1 MTSKKS
7 NAGGAAMAGGA
18 RFQARVS
25 AWYCARILL
34 QTPAIGQDFDLPATS
49 IAERIY
55 CETKDSIDDLRVELT
70 GNDKIYGQCKTSIS
84 LSTDTGSEWAS
95 VLIQFYKE
103 LEKKTV
109 GGGERRFVL
118 FYERTNGNLE
128 KLSTFLK
135 RYRQLPAGSPLID
148 AAHNKE
154 EKDIS
159 NDLENLLQSLHSEDA
174 KKNNPQL
181 QNLVNCQEV
190 LLRHTYIKQL
200 RLGKNE
206 SDYFGVVDA
215 LQHGLLTNSAQIVQ
229 VLNSLHTLAD
239 DLLAE
244 RGSQDRLA
252 LRQRLQGEG
261 VTLQD
266 SHDYRLDFER
276 LQEYSATELE
286 YQESQGRAKL
296 IIGGKQLPITRPVV
310 EVMLE
315 AANIQSFLV
324 VGGAGTGKTGCLL
337 TLANQLQNSGE
348 RVWYWA
354 ADSLP
359 YHSPQEIQTYLNLQ
373 HSWMGLF
380 AEAASGTGAT
390 LIVDGLDGLR
400 DTRAMNA
407 YQKLFSLAIQR
418 GIKVIASIR
427 YFDLQHSG
435 TLREKFPAL
444 QETLSIEFRHKD
456 LNKVNHFFIADLDDN
471 ELSEVISYFPEI
483 QTVLDQIPQLRE
495 VIRNLFSLDLLC
507 KLIAEGE
514 SAVQLSGISTQAE
527 LFERYWIQR
536 VESHDR
542 REEIT
547 EALELLVEQMVSQ
560 QTLQVVPKQKWRT
573 ELKGDIFST
582 EFIRHPHLLPGRL
595 PESELIEFNHHL
607 LFDYLAERLFV
618 RARHKNLAN
627 ELTRPDTWGLFLRP
641 SLVLFHRYA
650 WNQGRLDFWDTLI
663 HLERNSVSV
672 LQKLPGYLVIAE
684 EAISRDN
691 LQPLLDGT
699 IRNDSDNKHWKQIIQ
714 GVITAAQYSSL
725 PRLFKSTS
733 GDWWIELA
741 RDLIKTGNSQLVY
754 VNQPILFSASNALE
768 TLSEPAKLLL
778 NQAASALLQ
787 FSWNQG
793 VPPSP
798 FFRLP
803 IECVCR
809 TISSDISASSN
820 IIRKIISYDELQ
832 RAGYIQI
839 YEVVSHIED
848 IWKADPVLARE
859 VYDAVFGYNET
870 SQSSTAITPSQ
881 IFSLTSTRQQDYD
894 LARHILTEKFPQF
907 LSNHPTEATR
917 ALIRII
923 KHFYNRKQKEDLQLA
938 KHPLV
943 AKARKRLEEQILM
956 DEDS

>member
-1 MTSKKS
+1 MTRKKS
-7 NAGGAAMAGGA
+7 NAGGSAMSLGA

-70 GNDKIYGQCKTSIS
+70 GNGKIYGQCKTSLS
-84 LSTDTGSEWAS
+84 LSSKTTSEWAL

-103 LEKKTV
+103 LEKTPV
-109 GGGERRFVL
+109 TGVERRFVL
-118 FYERTNGNLE
+118 FYENTNGNLE
-128 KLSTFLK
+128 KLSKFLK
-135 RYRQLPAGSPLID
+135 RYRQLPTGSPLID
-148 AAHNKE
+148 AAYNTE
-154 EKDIS
+154 EEDIP
-159 NDLENLLQSLHSEDA
+159 NELENLLQTLHSEDA
-174 KKNNPQL
+174 KKNHPKL
-181 QNLVNCQEV
+181 QNLVNCKEV

-266 SHDYRLDFER
+266 SHNYRLDFEQ
-276 LQEYSATELE
+276 LQKWSATEIE
-286 YQESQGRAKL
+286 CQENQGRAKL
-296 IIGGKQLPITRPVV
+296 IIGRKQLPITRPVV

-315 AANIQSFLV
+315 AAKTQSFLV

-337 TLANQLQNSGE
+337 TLANRLRDSGE

-354 ADSLP
+354 ADSLL
-359 YHSPQEIQTYLNLQ
+359 YHSAKEIQNCLKLQ
-373 HSWMGLF
+373 HSWMELF

-400 DTRAMNA
+400 NTGAMNA
-407 YQKLFSLAIQR
+407 YQNLFSLAIQK

-427 YFDLQHSG
+427 YFDLKYS
-435 TLREKFPAL
+435 TNLTEFFPAVP
-444 QETLSIEFRHKD
+444 ETLSLDFRHKD
-456 LNKVNHFFIADLDDN
+456 LNKVNHFFISDLDNN
-471 ELSEVISYFPEI
+471 ELNEVVNYFPEI
-483 QTVLDQIPQLRE
+483 QTVLVVIPQLRE
-495 VIRNLFSLDLLC
+495 IIRNLFSLDLLC

-527 LFERYWIQR
+527 LFERYWEKR
-536 VESHDR
+536 VKSKH

-547 EALELLVEQMVSQ
+547 KALKLLIEQMVKQ
-560 QTLQVVPKQKWRT
+560 QTLQVVPEQTWT
-573 ELKGDIFST
+573 TDLKEYLFST
-582 EFIRHPHLLPGRL
+582 EFIRHPHSLPGRL

-618 RARHKNLAN
+618 RLRHQNLAN

-650 WNQGRLDFWDTLI
+650 WNQGRLYFWDTLLD
-663 HLERNSVSV
+663 LERNSVSV

-684 EAISRDN
+684 EAICRDD

-699 IRNDSDNKHWKQIIQ
+699 IRNDKDNKHWKQIIQ

-768 TLSEPAKLLL
+768 TLSEQAKLLL

-787 FSWNQG
+787 FSWDQG
-793 VPPSP
+793 VLPSP

-803 IECVCR
+803 IECICR

-839 YEVVSHIED
+839 FEVVSHIED

-870 SQSSTAITPSQ
+870 SQSSTAMTPSQ
-881 IFSLTSTRQQDYD
+881 IFSLTSTRQQNYD
-894 LARHILTEKFPQF
+894 LARYILTEKFPQF

-923 KHFYNRKQKEDLQLA
+923 KHFYNRKENEDLQLA

>member
-7 NAGGAAMAGGA
+7 TAGGAATAGGI

-70 GNDKIYGQCKTSIS
+70 GNGKIYGQCKTSIS
-84 LSTDTGSEWAS
+84 LSTGTSSKWAS

-109 GGGERRFVL
+109 ARGERRFVL
-118 FYERTNGNLE
+118 FYENTNGELE
-128 KLSTFLK
+128 KLSKFLK
-135 RYRQLPAGSPLID
+135 RYRQLPTGSPLID
-148 AAHNKE
+148 AACNIDE
-154 EKDIS
+154 
-159 NDLENLLQSLHSEDA
+159 ENLAKNLDTLLQTLHSEDA
-174 KKNNPQL
+174 KKNTPEL
-181 QNLVNCQEV
+181 QNLVNCKEV

-200 RLGKNE
+200 RLGENE
-206 SDYFGVVDA
+206 PDYLGVVDT
-215 LQHGLLTNSAQIVQ
+215 LQYGLLTNSAQIVQ

-244 RGSQDRLA
+244 RGSKDRLA

-261 VTLQD
+261 VALQN
-266 SHDYRLDFER
+266 SHNYRLDFEQ
-276 LQEYSATELE
+276 LQEWSATEIE
-286 YQESQGRAKL
+286 CQENQGRSKL
-296 IIGGKQLPITRPVV
+296 IIGGKQLPITRRVV

-315 AANIQSFLV
+315 AAKTQSFLV

-337 TLANQLQNSGE
+337 TLANRLRDSGE

-359 YHSPQEIQTYLNLQ
+359 YHSAQEIQTYLNLQ

-380 AEAASGTGAT
+380 AEAASGAGAT

-407 YQKLFSLAIQR
+407 YQTLFSLAIQR
-418 GIKVIASIR
+418 GIKVIASVR
-427 YFDLQHSG
+427 YFDLKYS
-435 TLREKFPAL
+435 TNLTEIFPAVP
-444 QETLSIEFRHKD
+444 ETLSLECRNEK
-456 LNKVNHFFIADLDDN
+456 LNKVNHFFIADLDNN
-471 ELSEVISYFPEI
+471 ELNEVVNYFPEI
-483 QTVLDQIPQLRE
+483 HTVLIEIPQLRD

-507 KLIAEGE
+507 KLIAQGE
-514 SAVQLSGISTQAE
+514 LAVQLSGISTQAE
-527 LFERYWIQR
+527 LFERYWEKR
-536 VESHDR
+536 VKSKH

-547 EALELLVEQMVSQ
+547 KALKLLIEQMVNQ
-560 QTLQVVPKQKWRT
+560 QTLQVVPEQTWTT
-573 ELKGDIFST
+573 ELKEYLFST
-582 EFIRHPHLLPGRL
+582 EFIRHPHSLPGRL

-607 LFDYLAERLFV
+607 LFDYLAGRLFV
-618 RARHKNLAN
+618 QSRYKNLAD

-923 KHFYNRKQKEDLQLA
+923 KHFYNRKEKEDLQLA

>member
-70 GNDKIYGQCKTSIS
+70 GKDKIYGQCKTSLS
-84 LSTDTGSEWAS
+84 LSSKTNSEWAS

-103 LEKKTV
+103 LEKTPV
-109 GGGERRFVL
+109 TGVERRFVL
-118 FYERTNGNLE
+118 FYENTNGNLE
-128 KLSTFLK
+128 KLSKFLK
-135 RYRQLPAGSPLID
+135 RYRQLPTGSPLID
-148 AAHNKE
+148 AAYNTDE
-154 EKDIS
+154 ENIKDL
-159 NDLENLLQSLHSEDA
+159 DNLLQTLHSEDA
-174 KKNNPQL
+174 KKNNPEL
-181 QNLVNCQEV
+181 QNLVNSKEV

-215 LQHGLLTNSAQIVQ
+215 LQYGLLTNSAQIVQ
-229 VLNSLHTLAD
+229 VLNSLHTLAG

-266 SHDYRLDFER
+266 SHNYRLDFEQ
-276 LQEYSATELE
+276 LQKWSATEIE
-286 YQESQGRAKL
+286 CQENQGRAKL
-296 IIGGKQLPITRPVV
+296 IIGRKQLPITRPVV

-315 AANIQSFLV
+315 AAKTQSFLV

-337 TLANQLQNSGE
+337 TLANRLRDSGE

-354 ADSLP
+354 ADSLL
-359 YHSPQEIQTYLNLQ
+359 YHSAKEIQNCLKLQ
-373 HSWMGLF
+373 HSWMELF

-407 YQKLFSLAIQR
+407 YQNLFSLALQR
-418 GIKVIASIR
+418 GIKVIASVR
-427 YFDLQHSG
+427 YFDLKYS
-435 TLREKFPAL
+435 TNLTEIFPAVPAPL
-444 QETLSIEFRHKD
+444 FLEFRNKD
-456 LNKVNHFFIADLDDN
+456 LNKVNHFFIADLDNN
-471 ELSEVISYFPEI
+471 ELNEVVNYFPEI
-483 QTVLDQIPQLRE
+483 QTVLAVIPQLRE
-495 VIRNLFSLDLLC
+495 IIRNLFSLDLLC

-527 LFERYWIQR
+527 LFDRYWEKR
-536 VESHDR
+536 VKSKH

-547 EALELLVEQMVSQ
+547 KALKLLIEQMVKQ
-560 QTLQVVPKQKWRT
+560 QTLQVVPEQTWT
-573 ELKGDIFST
+573 TDLKEYLFST
-582 EFIRHPHLLPGRL
+582 EFIRHPHSLPGRL

-618 RARHKNLAN
+618 RSRHKNLAN

-641 SLVLFHRYA
+641 SLVLFHRYT
-650 WNQGRLDFWDTLI
+650 WNQGRLNFWDTLLD
-663 HLERNSVSV
+663 LERNSVSV

-684 EAISRDN
+684 EAINRED

-699 IRNDSDNKHWKQIIQ
+699 IRNDKDNKHWKQIIQ

-725 PRLFKSTS
+725 PRLFKSTL

-768 TLSEPAKLLL
+768 TLSEQAKLLL

-787 FSWNQG
+787 FSWSQG

-798 FFRLP
+798 FLRLP
-803 IECVCR
+803 IECICR

-839 YEVVSHIED
+839 YEIVSHIED

-870 SQSSTAITPSQ
+870 SQSSTAMIPSQ

-923 KHFYNRKQKEDLQLA
+923 KHFYTRKEKEDLQLA

-956 DEDS
+956 NEDS